1 MKKIVAIL
9 LAVLTLCTCFACAE
23 ESAFTFRNGLH
34 WGMTPEEVLAAE
46 GRTAFD
52 AEGSLGPITKALLL
66 ADISVSKYTASGA
79 CLFVDGKLAGILID
93 PYMMVN
99 NNEEDVEYLRQ
110 ALSTVY
116 GAAADLPVTATVQA
130 LLDAAGYVPLYAWQ
144 PTADSYICIVLGDPF
159 YGICYLNTEVD
170 FFNAAPAAPASEKIN
185 TNGL

>member
-116 GAAADLPVTATVQA
+116 GAAADLPVICAMSGNFVQRGWMRPGMSRCTPGSPLRIPTSALFWAIPSTGFAT
-130 LLDAAGYVPLYAWQ
+130 
-144 PTADSYICIVLGDPF
+144 
-159 YGICYLNTEVD
+159 
-170 FFNAAPAAPASEKIN
+170 
-185 TNGL
+185 